1 MSSSESEISRVW
13 LELGSDSCSVG
24 LLQEVQ
30 FLRRREWST
39 ALTAAFSGCFYF
51 LGNRW
56 QGVTAVDTGDA
67 GVADGKQT
75 WSNDQDPEC
84 GKSVETGLGNM
95 SLW

>member
-1 MSSSESEISRVW
+1 MSVFCRRYSF
-13 LELGSDSCSVG
+13 LEEENGARPRLPQLS
-24 LLQEVQ
+24 L
-30 FLRRREWST
+30 
-39 ALTAAFSGCFYF
+39 ACFYF

-84 GKSVETGLGNM
+84 GKSVETGVGNM